1 MAKDD
6 YQVIVY
12 QILSY
17 LYNCLKKGIDIE
29 PDYLIANGKLFNINS
44 NYWRFIIYNLHKDGL
59 IDGISLV
66 YTWGDKYPHI
76 NDLTNIGITPKGIQ
90 FLTDNSFIQ
99 KSKELL
105 KDVKGIIPFV

>member
-29 PDYLIANGKLFNINS
+29 PDYLIANGNCLILIV
-44 NYWRFIIYNLHKDGL
+44 IIGDLLY
-59 IDGISLV
+59 IIS
-66 YTWGDKYPHI
+66 TK
-76 NDLTNIGITPKGIQ
+76 
-90 FLTDNSFIQ
+90 TD
-99 KSKELL
+99 
-105 KDVKGIIPFV
+105 